1 MGQIAKPGGGE
12 GRDLLRYT
20 DGTFRS
26 RWHQWWHL
34 VCLSLCAHPPPHHLP
49 MKILIKTEKILLLF
63 NNMDSRLWE
72 KVYFIEVNHSLL
84 PLLCIDPLWDY
95 SFLQFPITRR
105 KGLWQTRIG
114 VHLCTPDWGV
124 RREIC
129 ETAAPWFV
137 LLSMRCFSQRE
148 ACIVI
153 SE

>member
-1 MGQIAKPGGGE
+1 MGLSDQDGISGG
-12 GRDLLRYT
+12 T
-20 DGTFRS
+20 WFAFPSVPT
-26 RWHQWWHL
+26 
-34 VCLSLCAHPPPHHLP
+34 PPHHLP

-114 VHLCTPDWGV
+114 VHLCTPD
-124 RREIC
+124 
-129 ETAAPWFV
+129 
-137 LLSMRCFSQRE
+137 
-148 ACIVI
+148 
-153 SE
+153 